1 MIKNICLLWIFT
13 ASIAAAMEGQAD
25 YYDYTYTQK
34 DYSETLL
41 EREDGFLD
49 RMSRRIDLS
58 IRPVTNQGGY
68 HEYSYTQKDY
78 SDVLLGGDEFDRRN
92 RMSRGLVL
100 QEEKQITDQADYYD
114 YLYTQRDY
122 SHVLLRGER

>member
-1 MIKNICLLWIFT
+1 MIKKICLLWIFT
-13 ASIAAAMEGQAD
+13 AVIAVAMEGQAD

-41 EREDGFLD
+41 EREGEFLD
-49 RMSRRIDLS
+49 RMSRRLDLS

-78 SDVLLGGDEFDRRN
+78 SDVLLGGDEFDRLN
-92 RMSRGLVL
+92 RMSRGLNL
-100 QEEKQITDQADYYD
+100 KEEKQLTDQSGYYE

-122 SHVLLRGER
+122 SHVLLKGKE

>member
-1 MIKNICLLWIFT
+1 MIKKICLLWIFT
-13 ASIAAAMEGQAD
+13 ATVVAAMNGQAD

-41 EREDGFLD
+41 EREDEFMD
-49 RMSRRIDLS
+49 RMSRRMDLS

-78 SDVLLGGDEFDRRN
+78 SDVLLGGEEYDGIN
-92 RMSRGLVL
+92 RMSRGQTL
-100 QEEKQITDQADYYD
+100 QDEKQVIDQAGYYE

-122 SHVLLRGER
+122 SHVLIEGER